1 MLPSGPVMLPGV
13 IPALVNLGALTP
25 SEFAADLVESQEWT
39 CFPGLEECHEYAESI
54 VDQFFA
60 ALSDTAI
67 DFQTDVWLLLVA
79 ANDPA
84 LASWATRALATGQP
98 PRWPI
103 PLDGSQE

>member
-1 MLPSGPVMLPGV
+1 MGCSCTSCYAAMRVAMLPSGPVMLPGV

-79 ANDPA
+79 ANDPRSPA
-84 LASWATRALATGQP
+84 GR
-98 PRWPI
+98 R
-103 PLDGSQE
+103 